1 VLPVLRRARAWAERV
16 WLRIDAGFPEPKL
29 LATLE
34 EEGFLY
40 VARLKSNA
48 ALERLAAPHL
58 ASPFLGEAG
67 VCTHELLYRAGSWAH
82 ARAWCW

>member
-1 VLPVLRRARAWAERV
+1 V